1 MIDNISSNLG
11 YVFSDKRLIE
21 LALTHKSFSLEN
33 NERLEFLGDAILN
46 LYVSEKLYASYEDL
60 NEGKLTRFKASI
72 VSRDN
77 LNLVALNLEIGEGIK
92 LGKGEK
98 LEGNSILGNTLEALI
113 GAVFLD
119 SNFYKTKQVLD
130 NLFSHNFNELNKIDE
145 LKDPKSCLQELIQKK
160 YKSLPRYSSKENM
173 TSSYKSRFEATCYV
187 DEAKLRSNGTAK
199 TRKGAELAAAEIM
212 LKMLEDNDT

>member
-1 MIDNISSNLG
+1 MMDNISDNLG
-11 YVFSDKRLIE
+11 YVFTDKTLIE

-119 SNFYKTKQVLD
+119 SDYNKTKQVLD

-145 LKDPKSCLQELIQKK
+145 LKDPKSCLQELTQKK
-160 YKSLPRYSSKENM
+160 YKSLPRYSSKEN
-173 TSSYKSRFEATCYV
+173 TSSSHKSRFEAICYV
-187 DEAKLRSNGTAK
+187 DEAKLRSNGKAK
-199 TRKGAELAAAEIM
+199 TRKGAELEAASIM
-212 LKMLEDNDT
+212 LKMLEDNDS

>member
-1 MIDNISSNLG
+1 MDNISSNLG
-11 YVFSDKRLIE
+11 YVFTDKRLIE

-60 NEGKLTRFKASI
+60 DEGKLTRFKASI

-98 LEGNSILGNTLEALI
+98 LEGNSILGNTLEAII

-119 SNFYKTKQVLD
+119 SNFNKTKQVLD

-145 LKDPKSCLQELIQKK
+145 LKDPKSSLQELIQKK

-173 TSSYKSRFEATCYV
+173 TSSRKSRFEATCYV

-199 TRKGAELAAAEIM
+199 TRKGAESEAAAIM
-212 LKMLEDNDT
+212 LKMMEENDS

>member
-1 MIDNISSNLG
+1 MMDNISSNLG
-11 YVFSDKRLIE
+11 YFFKDKRLIE

-46 LYVSEKLYASYEDL
+46 LYVSEKLYASYKDI

-98 LEGNSILGNTLEALI
+98 LDGNSILGNTLEALI

-119 SNFYKTKQVLD
+119 SNFNKTKKVLD
-130 NLFSHNFNELNKIDE
+130 NLFSNNFNELNKKGQGGHGAGGLSHWRAARE
-145 LKDPKSCLQELIQKK
+145 LGQ
-160 YKSLPRYSSKENM
+160 
-173 TSSYKSRFEATCYV
+173 
-187 DEAKLRSNGTAK
+187 
-199 TRKGAELAAAEIM
+199 
-212 LKMLEDNDT
+212 

>member
-1 MIDNISSNLG
+1 MMDNISSNLG
-11 YVFSDKRLIE
+11 YVFRNKRLIE

-119 SNFYKTKQVLD
+119 SNFNETKQVLD
-130 NLFSHNFNELNKIDE
+130 NLFSHNFKELNRIDE

-160 YKSLPRYSSKENM
+160 YKSLPRYSSKENT
-173 TSSYKSRFEATCYV
+173 TSSYKIRFEATCYV

-199 TRKGAELAAAEIM
+199 TRKGAELEAAAIM
-212 LKMLEDNDT
+212 LKMLEDNDS

>member
-1 MIDNISSNLG
+1 MMDNISSNLG
-11 YVFSDKRLIE
+11 YVFTDKRLIE

-77 LNLVALNLEIGEGIK
+77 LNLVALNLEIGEEIK

-119 SNFYKTKQVLD
+119 SNFNKTKQVLD

-160 YKSLPRYSSKENM
+160 YKSLPRY
-173 TSSYKSRFEATCYV
+173 
-187 DEAKLRSNGTAK
+187 
-199 TRKGAELAAAEIM
+199 
-212 LKMLEDNDT
+212 

>member
-1 MIDNISSNLG
+1 MDNIASNLG
-11 YVFSDKRLIE
+11 YVFTDKRLIE

-77 LNLVALNLEIGEGIK
+77 LNLVALNLEIGEEIK

-119 SNFYKTKQVLD
+119 SNFNKTKQVLD

-160 YKSLPRYSSKENM
+160 YKSLPRYSSKENT
-173 TSSYKSRFEATCYV
+173 TSSYKSRFESTCYV
-187 DEAKLRSNGTAK
+187 DEAKLISNGTAK
-199 TRKGAELAAAEIM
+199 TRKGAELAAAAIM
-212 LKMLEDNDT
+212 LKMLEDNGS

>member
-1 MIDNISSNLG
+1 MMDNNSSNLG
-11 YVFSDKRLIE
+11 YVFTDQRLIE

-77 LNLVALNLEIGEGIK
+77 LNLVALNLEIGEEIK

-119 SNFYKTKQVLD
+119 SNFNKTKQVLN
-130 NLFSHNFNELNKIDE
+130 NLFIHNFNELNKIDE
-145 LKDPKSCLQELIQKK
+145 LKDPKSYLQELIQKK
-160 YKSLPRYSSKENM
+160 YKSLPRYASKENT
-173 TSSYKSRFEATCYV
+173 TSNYKSRFEATCYV
-187 DEAKLRSNGTAK
+187 DEAKLRSNGAAK
-199 TRKGAELAAAEIM
+199 TRKGAELEAAKIM
-212 LKMLEDNDT
+212 LKMIEDNDS

>member
-1 MIDNISSNLG
+1 MMDNISSNLG
-11 YVFSDKRLIE
+11 YTFSDKRLIE
-21 LALTHKSFSLEN
+21 LALTHKSFSIAN

-77 LNLVALNLEIGEGIK
+77 LNLVALNLEIGEAIK

-98 LEGNSILGNTLEALI
+98 LQGNSILGNTLEALI

-119 SNFYKTKQVLD
+119 SNFNETKQVLD
-130 NLFSHNFNELNKIDE
+130 NLFSHNFKELNKIDE

-160 YKSLPRYSSKENM
+160 YKSLPRYSSKENN
-173 TSSYKSRFEATCYV
+173 TSSYKRRFEATCYV

-199 TRKGAELAAAEIM
+199 TRKGAELEAAAIM
-212 LKMLEDNDT
+212 LKMLEENDS

>member
-1 MIDNISSNLG
+1 MDNISSNLG
-11 YVFSDKRLIE
+11 YVFTDKRLIE

-113 GAVFLD
+113 EQFFSTQTLIRQ
-119 SNFYKTKQVLD
+119 SKYLD

-145 LKDPKSCLQELIQKK
+145 LKDPKSCLQELIQKNTNH
-160 YKSLPRYSSKENM
+160 LPRYSSKENT

-199 TRKGAELAAAEIM
+199 TRKGAELEAAEIM
-212 LKMLEDNDT
+212 LKMMEDNDS

>member
-1 MIDNISSNLG
+1 MMDNISDNLG
-11 YVFSDKRLIE
+11 YVFIDKKLIE
-21 LALTHKSFSLEN
+21 LALTHKSFSLTN

-46 LYVSEKLYASYEDL
+46 LYVSEKLYASYEHLD
-60 NEGKLTRFKASI
+60 EGKLTRFKSSI

-77 LNLVALNLEIGEGIK
+77 LNLVALSLEIGQGIK

-98 LEGNSILGNTLEALI
+98 LEGNSILGNTLEAII

-119 SNFYKTKQVLD
+119 SNFNKTKQVLD

-173 TSSYKSRFEATCYV
+173 TSSSKNRFEATCHV
-187 DEAKLRSNGTAK
+187 DEAKLKSNGTAK
-199 TRKGAELAAAEIM
+199 TRKGAESEAAAIM
-212 LKMLEDNDT
+212 LKMMEENDS

>member
-11 YVFSDKRLIE
+11 YVFTDKKLIE

-46 LYVSEKLYASYEDL
+46 LYVSEKLYTSFEDL

-77 LNLVALNLEIGEGIK
+77 LNIVALNLEIGEEIK

-119 SNFYKTKQVLD
+119 SNFNKTKQVLD
-130 NLFSHNFNELNKIDE
+130 NLFSHNFNELNIIDE

-160 YKSLPRYSSKENM
+160 YKSLPRYSSKENT
-173 TSSYKSRFEATCYV
+173 TSGYKSRFESTCYV

-199 TRKGAELAAAEIM
+199 TRKGAELAAAAIM
-212 LKMLEDNDT
+212 LKMLEDNDS

>member
-1 MIDNISSNLG
+1 MMDNISSNLG
-11 YVFSDKRLIE
+11 YVFTDKRLIE

-33 NERLEFLGDAILN
+33 NERLEFFGDAILN

-77 LNLVALNLEIGEGIK
+77 LNLVALNLEIGEEIK

-119 SNFYKTKQVLD
+119 SNFNETKQVLD

-145 LKDPKSCLQELIQKK
+145 LKDPKSCLQELIQKNTNHYQDIRPK
-160 YKSLPRYSSKENM
+160 RILHQVTKADL
-173 TSSYKSRFEATCYV
+173 
-187 DEAKLRSNGTAK
+187 KLHV
-199 TRKGAELAAAEIM
+199 M
-212 LKMLEDNDT
+212 

>member
-1 MIDNISSNLG
+1 MMDNISSNLG
-11 YVFSDKRLIE
+11 YVFRDKRLIE

-119 SNFYKTKQVLD
+119 SNFNETKQVLD

-145 LKDPKSCLQELIQKK
+145 LKDPKSYLQELIQKK
-160 YKSLPRYSSKENM
+160 YKSLPRYSSKENT
-173 TSSYKSRFEATCYV
+173 TSSYESRFEASCYV
-187 DEAKLRSNGTAK
+187 DEANLRSNGTAK
-199 TRKGAELAAAEIM
+199 TRKGAELEAAEIM
-212 LKMLEDNDT
+212 LKMLEDNDS

>member
-1 MIDNISSNLG
+1 MMDNISSNLG
-11 YVFSDKRLIE
+11 YVFTDKRLIE

-113 GAVFLD
+113 GAIFLD
-119 SNFYKTKQVLD
+119 SNFNKTKQVLD

-145 LKDPKSCLQELIQKK
+145 LKDPKSFLQELIQKK
-160 YKSLPRYSSKENM
+160 YKSLPRYASKENT
-173 TSSYKSRFEATCYV
+173 TSNYKSRFEATCYV
-187 DEAKLRSNGTAK
+187 DEANLRSNGTAK
-199 TRKGAELAAAEIM
+199 TRKGAELAAAATM
-212 LKMLEDNDT
+212 LKMLEDNDS